1 MRRGVR
7 PAGIAMARSGLAVR
21 RSRNSVAAA
30 SASSAASRKTTTFI
44 LGRDDFVG
52 RRHLLG
58 EDLRRDELRVH
69 GLEVLLRDP
78 TGHRAAASDPDGHSV
93 LDDLADHLGEGWHA
107 DRLHGHRDGLLH
119 EIGGL
124 AGDEDLR
131 LVARL
136 DRAEREVEGEAG
148 ARRVVGARSPHVQDP
163 GHVLPPSRVRR
174 GSGAIL
180 APGRLRGDR
189 KSTRLNSSHGYIS
202 YAVFCLK
209 KKKKK
214 YKIVK

>member
-1 MRRGVR
+1 RWAGAGGQASAIERTGMRPQSTGSRACQSRRRAYMRRGVR
-7 PAGIAMARSGLAVR
+7 PAGTAMARSGLAVR

-30 SASSAASRKTTTFI
+30 AASSAASRKTTTFI

-107 DRLHGHRDGLLH
+107 DRL
-119 EIGGL
+119 
-124 AGDEDLR
+124 
-131 LVARL
+131 
-136 DRAEREVEGEAG
+136 
-148 ARRVVGARSPHVQDP
+148 
-163 GHVLPPSRVRR
+163 
-174 GSGAIL
+174 
-180 APGRLRGDR
+180 
-189 KSTRLNSSHGYIS
+189 
-202 YAVFCLK
+202 
-209 KKKKK
+209 
-214 YKIVK
+214 